1 MTLSFPWVL
10 WFLPL
15 AFIPL
20 IFKETSLQYYSW
32 NEMIPK
38 DRLSRIIS
46 IILKFIATLIL
57 ITIIVGLSGPH
68 SQQREI
74 EKTGIGAQIGLV
86 LDRSAS
92 MDDPFAG
99 NDQTKVGE
107 IKSAAAAR
115 LIIEFVQSRANDM
128 IGMVTF
134 SNSAMYVLPLTDNKN
149 AIISAVRATAGNA
162 LFQTNIGSGLTTGA
176 ELFNKVPDSGSRA
189 VILLSDG
196 GGRIDAATQEKIKDW
211 FGRLKISLYWIVLRQ
226 PGGMSIFNTSF
237 KPRDDDPLPP
247 QIELNEFFKS
257 LNSPFQA
264 YEAEDPKTLQKAI
277 EDINQKE
284 RKPIKDSM
292 AAIQFVISPTGF
304 TRPYPTVVNVCVEK
318 KNNSLILPQNFT
330 FSTPSNPDGPASQYK
345 AVKKQLIKK

>member
-38 DRLSRIIS
+38 DRLSSIIA

-99 NDQTKVGE
+99 NDQSKVGE
-107 IKSAAAAR
+107 MKSAAAAR
-115 LIIEFVQSRANDM
+115 LITDFVNSRKNDM
-128 IGMVTF
+128 MGMVSF

-149 AIISAVRATAGNA
+149 AIIAAVRATAGNA

-176 ELFNKVPDSGSRA
+176 ELFIKVPDSGSRA

-196 GGRIDAATQEKIKDW
+196 AGRIDAATQEKIKDW

-226 PGGMSIFNTSF
+226 PGGISIFNTSF
-237 KPRDDDPLPP
+237 KARDDDVLPP

-284 RKPIKDSM
+284 KKPIKYFEKIPGQDYSTHCFVT
-292 AAIQFVISPTGF
+292 AALLMIALLTL
-304 TRPYPTVVNVCVEK
+304 K
-318 KNNSLILPQNFT
+318 LIEVRSWL
-330 FSTPSNPDGPASQYK
+330 
-345 AVKKQLIKK
+345 

>member
-1 MTLSFPWVL
+1 MTFSFPWVL

-38 DRLSRIIS
+38 DYLSSIIT

-57 ITIIVGLSGPH
+57 ITIIIGLSGPH

-74 EKTGIGAQIGLV
+74 EKIGIGAQIGLV

-99 NDQTKVGE
+99 NDQTKIGE
-107 IKSAAAAR
+107 VKSAAAAR
-115 LIIEFVQSRANDM
+115 LITDFVNSRTNDM
-128 IGMVTF
+128 MGMVTF
-134 SNSAMYVLPLTDNKN
+134 SNSAMYILPLTDNKN
-149 AIISAVRATAGNA
+149 AIIGAVKATAGNA
-162 LFQTNIGSGLTTGA
+162 LFQTNIGSGLTAGA

-196 GGRIDAATQEKIKDW
+196 AGRIDAATQEKIKDW
-211 FGRLKISLYWIVLRQ
+211 FDRLKISLYWIVLRQ
-226 PGGMSIFNTSF
+226 PDSISIFNSF
-237 KPRDDDPLPP
+237 KAKDDEALPP
-247 QIELNEFFKS
+247 QIELNEFFKT
-257 LNSPFQA
+257 LPTPFKA

-277 EDINQKE
+277 DDINQKE
-284 RKPIKDSM
+284 RK
-292 AAIQFVISPTGF
+292 
-304 TRPYPTVVNVCVEK
+304 
-318 KNNSLILPQNFT
+318 
-330 FSTPSNPDGPASQYK
+330 
-345 AVKKQLIKK
+345 LIKYFEKIPGQDFSAHCFVTAALLMIALLTLKLIEVRSWL